1 MKNKHPH
8 AAVVLALG
16 LAMAGLHLADLLLWS
31 GADTGFAA
39 AGSVWLRYIPWLA
52 AFALPYLPAR
62 RAAAQPA
69 GLQDTNKP
77 LGVCMA
83 LAGAALLASGVAA
96 GNAAR
101 YAILYPEVLSGSYP
115 VWAAWADLLLPI
127 FAGAWLLNYA
137 VRAFGGFGL
146 QRQRLGSS
154 LLAGAV
160 PLVFLW
166 RLIWRFQFAPASL
179 CRMPCTLRVLSAAAA
194 LLLVNPLMTVL
205 RVDPAAWAETRTY
218 LLVVCAGLVGSIG
231 YNLNAGILGGMGNS
245 STTLLFLAV
254 STILNIFLDLALV
267 LAVPLGVLGVALG
280 TVIAQLCSWLFG
292 IWYINRRYP
301 QLAIH
306 PFNGI
311 FDRKLFCEII
321 RIGLPSGIQMSLVAL
336 GAMGV
341 LSKVNSY
348 GKAFTAGFNVGN
360 KLDTLSFLPVQSL
373 AAAVISFVGQNMGA
387 SREDRVRQG
396 VRITVTM
403 AVVWTVL
410 SSALVVWLSV
420 PLSRIFS
427 PDPAVIAASARY
439 LQCVMPPYV
448 LFAILFVLNSAMRG
462 AGDSLYPMVNVVA
475 SVILLRVPFLYLLA
489 NRFGPDAMYWSYG
502 IGWAVACALSVYHY
516 AAGKWR
522 GKYRS
527 E

>member
-1 MKNKHPH
+1 
-8 AAVVLALG
+8 
-16 LAMAGLHLADLLLWS
+16 
-31 GADTGFAA
+31 
-39 AGSVWLRYIPWLA
+39 
-52 AFALPYLPAR
+52 
-62 RAAAQPA
+62 
-69 GLQDTNKP
+69 
-77 LGVCMA
+77 
-83 LAGAALLASGVAA
+83 
-96 GNAAR
+96 
-101 YAILYPEVLSGSYP
+101 
-115 VWAAWADLLLPI
+115 
-127 FAGAWLLNYA
+127 
-137 VRAFGGFGL
+137 
-146 QRQRLGSS
+146 
-154 LLAGAV
+154 
-160 PLVFLW
+160 
-166 RLIWRFQFAPASL
+166 
-179 CRMPCTLRVLSAAAA
+179 
-194 LLLVNPLMTVL
+194 MTVL
-205 RVDPAAWAETRTY
+205 RVDPAAWTETRTY

>member
-1 MKNKHPH
+1 M
-8 AAVVLALG
+8 G
-16 LAMAGLHLADLLLWS
+16 TES
-31 GADTGFAA
+31 GIRNMT
-39 AGSVWLRYIPWLA
+39 AGSPFRHILM
-52 AFALPYLPAR
+52 FTLP
-62 RAAAQPA
+62 
-69 GLQDTNKP
+69 
-77 LGVCMA
+77 
-83 LAGAALLASGVAA
+83 
-96 GNAAR
+96 
-101 YAILYPEVLSGSYP
+101 
-115 VWAAWADLLLPI
+115 
-127 FAGAWLLNYA
+127 
-137 VRAFGGFGL
+137 
-146 QRQRLGSS
+146 
-154 LLAGAV
+154 LLAGNFLQQFYNMVDSWVVGNYVSDGALAAV
-160 PLVFLW
+160 GVGFPVIFL
-166 RLIWRFQFAPASL
+166 FTSL
-179 CRMPCTLRVLSAAAA
+179 FSGIATGGTVVIAQSFGGGRPDRVRSAIDSLYTAFIRSILPITAAA

-360 KLDTLSFLPVQSL
+360 KLDTLSFDHGRCVDSSQFRPCGVAVRPSVPDLLPGPGGHRRQRPVSAMCDAALRAVCHSVRTELRHAGRGRQPVSHGERGGLCDSAAGPLPVP
-373 AAAVISFVGQNMGA
+373 AGK
-387 SREDRVRQG
+387 
-396 VRITVTM
+396 
-403 AVVWTVL
+403 
-410 SSALVVWLSV
+410 
-420 PLSRIFS
+420 PLR
-427 PDPAVIAASARY
+427 PGR
-439 LQCVMPPYV
+439 YV
-448 LFAILFVLNSAMRG
+448 LELRHRLGRG
-462 AGDSLYPMVNVVA
+462 LRSVRLSLCCRKM
-475 SVILLRVPFLYLLA
+475 
-489 NRFGPDAMYWSYG
+489 
-502 IGWAVACALSVYHY
+502 
-516 AAGKWR
+516 AGKVP
-522 GKYRS
+522 
-527 E
+527 

>member
-1 MKNKHPH
+1 MCIVGTESGIRNMTVGNPFHHILMFTLPLLAGNFLQQFYNMVDSWVVGNYVSDGAL
-8 AAVVLALG
+8 AAVGVGFPVIFLFTSLF
-16 LAMAGLHLADLLLWS
+16 S
-31 GADTGFAA
+31 GIATG
-39 AGSVWLRYIPWLA
+39 GTVVI
-52 AFALPYLPAR
+52 
-62 RAAAQPA
+62 AQ
-69 GLQDTNKP
+69 
-77 LGVCMA
+77 
-83 LAGAALLASGVAA
+83 
-96 GNAAR
+96 
-101 YAILYPEVLSGSYP
+101 
-115 VWAAWADLLLPI
+115 
-127 FAGAWLLNYA
+127 
-137 VRAFGGFGL
+137 AFGGG
-146 QRQRLGSS
+146 RPDRVRSAIDS
-154 LLAGAV
+154 LYTAFIRSIL
-160 PLVFLW
+160 P
-166 RLIWRFQFAPASL
+166 I
-179 CRMPCTLRVLSAAAA
+179 TAAA
-194 LLLVNPLMTVL
+194 LLLVHPLMTVL

-231 YNLNAGILGGMGNS
+231 YN
-245 STTLLFLAV
+245 
-254 STILNIFLDLALV
+254 LALV

-410 SSALVVWLSV
+410 SSAFVVWLSV

-522 GKYRS
+522 GKYHS

>member
-1 MKNKHPH
+1 MTAGSPFCHILMFTLPLLAGNFLQQFYNMVDSWVVGNYVSDGAL
-8 AAVVLALG
+8 AAVGVGFPVIFLFTSLF
-16 LAMAGLHLADLLLWS
+16 S
-31 GADTGFAA
+31 GIATG
-39 AGSVWLRYIPWLA
+39 GTVVI
-52 AFALPYLPAR
+52 
-62 RAAAQPA
+62 AQ
-69 GLQDTNKP
+69 
-77 LGVCMA
+77 
-83 LAGAALLASGVAA
+83 
-96 GNAAR
+96 
-101 YAILYPEVLSGSYP
+101 
-115 VWAAWADLLLPI
+115 
-127 FAGAWLLNYA
+127 
-137 VRAFGGFGL
+137 AFGGG
-146 QRQRLGSS
+146 RPDRVRSAIDS
-154 LLAGAV
+154 LYTAFIRSIL
-160 PLVFLW
+160 P
-166 RLIWRFQFAPASL
+166 I
-179 CRMPCTLRVLSAAAA
+179 TAAA
-194 LLLVNPLMTVL
+194 LLLVHPLMTVL

-427 PDPAVIAASARY
+427 PDPAVIAASAR
-439 LQCVMPPYV
+439 
-448 LFAILFVLNSAMRG
+448 
-462 AGDSLYPMVNVVA
+462 
-475 SVILLRVPFLYLLA
+475 
-489 NRFGPDAMYWSYG
+489 
-502 IGWAVACALSVYHY
+502 
-516 AAGKWR
+516 
-522 GKYRS
+522 
-527 E
+527 

>member
-1 MKNKHPH
+1 MTTRWKRSFWNWRIRGKRYDPCIAQKQLLELG
-8 AAVVLALG
+8 AAFVRSSKTGKRRSRAGAFGYALLFAVLMLLVMLSFGSMALPLAVTLVPQGLDWLYFVLMELSALTVSVLASAFTSYGHLFRCRDNQQLLALPIPPGAIFAVRCGGVYLTG
-16 LAMAGLHLADLLLWS
+16 LIYLLLAWVP
-31 GADTGFAA
+31 
-39 AGSVWLRYIPWLA
+39 SVVCYALA
-52 AFALPYLPAR
+52 APRPGGALLAALPVAL
-62 RAAAQPA
+62 
-69 GLQDTNKP
+69 
-77 LGVCMA
+77 A
-83 LAGAALLASGVAA
+83 LAGISMVLAVLLGWAVALL
-96 GNAAR
+96 NR
-101 YAILYPEVLSGSYP
+101 
-115 VWAAWADLLLPI
+115 
-127 FAGAWLLNYA
+127 
-137 VRAFGGFGL
+137 RA
-146 QRQRLGSS
+146 QHKS
-154 LLAGAV
+154 LV
-160 PLVFLW
+160 
-166 RLIWRFQFAPASL
+166 
-179 CRMPCTLRVLSAAAA
+179 
-194 LLLVNPLMTVL
+194 TV
-205 RVDPAAWAETRTY
+205 
-218 LLVVCAGLVGSIG
+218 VG
-231 YNLNAGILGGMGNS
+231 
-245 STTLLFLAV
+245 TLLFLAV

-427 PDPAVIAASARY
+427 PDPAVIAASVRY

-522 GKYRS
+522 GKYHS